1 MKISNICMDALN
13 KVKDWWLLAYLYLAY
28 NAMEP
33 CKLFCN
39 CAFNWVFKSE
49 INGVTHTLVRLVKL
63 VNRTRKNFLLGLMKV
78 WLYYPQKGK
87 KIVNVSY
94 SITKLRWLHP
104 TPKSS
109 EVNKLSIYN
118 QRKDWSQYKSTHFP
132 IDKNCKPKYHTTDSH

>member
-33 CKLFCN
+33 CKLFCI

-87 KIVNVSY
+87 K
-94 SITKLRWLHP
+94 KLSMCLTQSPSCADFTQHTSP
-104 TPKSS
+104 PKSTNYQFITNAKIDPNTK
-109 EVNKLSIYN
+109 VHI
-118 QRKDWSQYKSTHFP
+118 SQ
-132 IDKNCKPKYHTTDSH
+132 